1 MRVDLLSQ
9 VQQVY
14 NVGKPRK
21 TTGTNSISRGTD
33 GVEISSIGRDIQT
46 AKTAVKNSPDVRE
59 NRVAE
64 LKKKIASGTYDVS
77 GESFAEK
84 LAAKYN
90 EAAGLI

>member
-59 NRVAE
+59 KQSSRHQEADRFRYIRCIRRE
-64 LKKKIASGTYDVS
+64 LCREACSKI
-77 GESFAEK
+77 
-84 LAAKYN
+84 
-90 EAAGLI
+90 